1 MLEALLLDVEEADE
15 ASKQQL
21 ASEQTQQ
28 EAAYLQ
34 SVFARIVVASA
45 SHSVTPPANAVAD
58 PNADQV
64 HEEVK
69 HRENGC
75 ARVERKIRDLQDR
88 C

>member
-1 MLEALLLDVEEADE
+1 MLEALLLNVEEADE

-28 EAAYLQ
+28 EAAHLQ
-34 SVFARIVVASA
+34 SVFARIVVTSF
-45 SHSVTPPANAVAD
+45 SHSIAPPADAVAD

-75 ARVERKIRDLQDR
+75 TRVERKIRDLQN
-88 C
+88 